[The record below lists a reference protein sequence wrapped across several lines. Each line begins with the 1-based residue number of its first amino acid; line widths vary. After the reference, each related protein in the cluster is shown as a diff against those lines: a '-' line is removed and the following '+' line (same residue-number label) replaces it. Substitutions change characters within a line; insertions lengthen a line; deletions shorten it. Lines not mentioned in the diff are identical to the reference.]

1 MDMTTTVETSPAA
14 PERSRE
20 TRRVVFAA
28 ALGTV
33 LEWYDFFIYGS
44 LAVFFGGLFFP
55 KGNESAAILASLATF
70 GAGFVLRPF
79 GAIVFGRLG
88 DLVGRKKT
96 FLVTMMIMGTATAAI
111 GFLPTFETIGWA
123 APALLVL
130 LRLLQGLA
138 IGGEFGGAVTYIA
151 EHSDPRRRG
160 FMTSWLQITG
170 TIGLLVSLGVIMV
183 LRSSM
188 SAESFALWGW
198 RVPFMLSIGLLAYSL
213 YVRMRLEESPVFLEM
228 KAHGKGS
235 RNPVKDTFGD
245 PRTLRIVLVTIF
257 GAVAGQAVIW
267 YTAHFYSLQFLTATL
282 KLPPQSAY
290 AYLTIALVL
299 ATPFFVLFG
308 WLSDLIGRKWIML
321 TGCLLSAILFM
332 PLFQG
337 MAKYGN
343 PALEEFRAS
352 TQVVIEAGDCSE
364 DQSFIGQL
372 FQPKATK
379 PCTRARSFLAAQG
392 VPYTL
397 RPQAGEL
404 RFVVGET
411 TVTGFDEPALRR
423 VLVERG
429 MPLTADPARVDA
441 PMVVLML
448 FLLVLLATMVYG
460 PMGAFLVEQF
470 PTQVRYSGVSVALQ
484 FGNGWIGGFAP
495 FIATAMV
502 VSSGDIFRG
511 LVYTIAVSLLTLV
524 VGSIFIRDRR
534 GLDMREPIAAAEPPR
549 AVPALAASEQ

>member
-1 MDMTTTVETSPAA
+1 MTTVATVSG
-14 PERSRE
+14 ERGQAKE

-33 LEWYDFFIYGS
+33 FEWYDFFIYGS

-96 FLVTMMIMGTATAAI
+96 FLVTMIIMGMATATI

-123 APALLVL
+123 APAILVA

-151 EHSDPRRRG
+151 EHADSRRRG
-160 FMTSWLQITG
+160 FTTSWLQITG
-170 TIGLLVSLGVIMV
+170 TIGLLLSLTVIWA
-183 LRSSM
+183 LRTFM
-188 SAESFALWGW
+188 SPESFALWGW
-198 RVPFMLSIGLLAYSL
+198 RVPFMLSIALLVYSL

-235 RNPVKDTFGD
+235 RSPVSDTFGN
-245 PRTLRIVLVTIF
+245 PRNLRVLLVTIF

-267 YTAHFYSLQFLTATL
+267 YTAHFYSLQFMTATL
-282 KLPPQSAY
+282 KLPAQSTY
-290 AYLTIALVL
+290 AYLTVALVL

-308 WLSDLIGRKWIML
+308 WLSDLMGRKWIML
-321 TGCLLSAILFM
+321 TGCLLSALLFM
-332 PLFQG
+332 PLFQ
-337 MAKYGN
+337 ALTKYGN
-343 PALEEFRAS
+343 PALDEFRER
-352 TQVVIEAGDCSE
+352 TQVVIQGDDCRE
-364 DQSFIGQL
+364 DQSLLGQL

-379 PCTRARSFLAAQG
+379 PCTKARSFLSAQA
-392 VPYTL
+392 VPYTV
-397 RPQAGEL
+397 RPQPGEL
-404 RFVVGET
+404 KLTIGD
-411 TVTGFDEPALRR
+411 VTLNGYDEAALKRI
-423 VLVERG
+423 LVERG
-429 MPLTADPARVDA
+429 LPASADPARINA
-441 PMVVLML
+441 PMVVATL
-448 FLLVLLATMVYG
+448 FVLVLLATMVYG

-470 PTQVRYSGVSVALQ
+470 PTQVRYSGVSSALQ

-495 FIATAMV
+495 FVATAMV
-502 VSSGDIFRG
+502 VSSGDIYRG
-511 LVYTIAVSLLTLV
+511 LMYTVIVSLVAVV
-524 VGSIFIRDRR
+524 VGALLIRDRR
-534 GLDMREPIAAAEPPR
+534 GLDMRESGDLPETTSPVSSLS
-549 AVPALAASEQ
+549 AVKR